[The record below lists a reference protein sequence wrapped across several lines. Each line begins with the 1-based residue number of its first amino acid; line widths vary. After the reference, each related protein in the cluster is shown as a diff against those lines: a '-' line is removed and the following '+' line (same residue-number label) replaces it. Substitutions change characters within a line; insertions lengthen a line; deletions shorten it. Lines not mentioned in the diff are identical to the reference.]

1 MIVQS
6 VIRLFVCIYL
16 LIVGERNLNCT
27 YKLSFVTPNSHHFW
41 IPLALRTW
49 VHAALSSSSTAYCV
63 CIFFG
68 LKRAQCMPKH
78 PLSLDA
84 RKQGGRIAISLD
96 LALPKIFHL
105 LYNTRIYTYML
116 IVFIS

>member
-6 VIRLFVCIYL
+6 VIRLSVCIYL
-16 LIVGERNLNCT
+16 LTLLESVISIVHT
-27 YKLSFVTPNSHHFW
+27 SFLILIVIIFG

-63 CIFFG
+63 CVFFG
-68 LKRAQCMPKH
+68 LKRAQCMPKN
-78 PLSLDA
+78 PLSRDA

-96 LALPKIFHL
+96 LAL
-105 LYNTRIYTYML
+105 T
-116 IVFIS
+116 